1 MVTLKNDFLVAK
13 FSEKGAELKSLVCN
27 GEEQI
32 WCGDEKVWGKSCP
45 VLFPICG
52 GLKDDKYILNG
63 KEYFLDKHGYAR
75 TSMFSVEKAD
85 EDSVTFLLCSNE
97 ETKKVFPFEYEL
109 RIIYTLKGKTLSAE
123 YNVKNL
129 SYDTMYFSIG
139 SHEGYAT
146 PEGIEDYDIIFP
158 QKETLSSIATCGK
171 ILDDKESIVL
181 KDSNVLPLYEKD
193 FLNDAL
199 VFKKINSK
207 SVNLRNRK
215 TGREIQVD
223 FPNSPYLL
231 LWQVPGAKYICIEPW
246 NGFPDDVN
254 SDYNFAKKEGINA
267 IKPGGIFSAVH
278 KITIVKTTN
287 E

>member
-1 MVTLKNDFLVAK
+1 M
-13 FSEKGAELKSLVCN
+13 
-27 GEEQI
+27 
-32 WCGDEKVWGKSCP
+32 
-45 VLFPICG
+45 
-52 GLKDDKYILNG
+52 
-63 KEYFLDKHGYAR
+63 
-75 TSMFSVEKAD
+75 
-85 EDSVTFLLCSNE
+85 
-97 ETKKVFPFEYEL
+97 
-109 RIIYTLKGKTLSAE
+109 
-123 YNVKNL
+123 
-129 SYDTMYFSIG
+129 
-139 SHEGYAT
+139 
-146 PEGIEDYDIIFP
+146 
-158 QKETLSSIATCGK
+158 
-171 ILDDKESIVL
+171 
-181 KDSNVLPLYEKD
+181 LPLYEKD

-246 NGFPDDVN
+246 IGFPDDVN

>member
-1 MVTLKNDFLVAK
+1 MITIKNEYIIAK
-13 FSEKGAELKSLVCN
+13 FTEMGAELKSLVCN

-32 WCGDEKVWGKSCP
+32 WCADEKVWGKSCP

-63 KEYFLDKHGYAR
+63 KEYTLEKHGYAR
-75 TSMFSVEKAD
+75 TSMFSVEKAE
-85 EDSVTFLLCSNE
+85 EDSVTFLLCSNDD
-97 ETKKVFPFEYEL
+97 TKKVFPFDYEL
-109 RIIYTLKGKTLSAE
+109 RIIYTLIERTLKVE
-123 YNVKNL
+123 YKVTNL
-129 SYDTMYFSIG
+129 SKEVMYFSIG

-158 QKETLSSIATCGK
+158 QKETLSSIGTVGK
-171 ILDDKESIVL
+171 ILDDKGSIVL

-199 VFKKINSK
+199 VFKKINSR
-207 SVNLRNRK
+207 SVKMRNRK

-223 FPNSPYLL
+223 FPDSPYLL
-231 LWQVPGAKYICIEPW
+231 LWQVSGAKYICIEPW
-246 NGFPDDVN
+246 SGFPDDIN
-254 SDYNFAKKEGINA
+254 SDYNFAEKEGIN
-267 IKPGGIFSAVH
+267 KVQPGDIFSAAH